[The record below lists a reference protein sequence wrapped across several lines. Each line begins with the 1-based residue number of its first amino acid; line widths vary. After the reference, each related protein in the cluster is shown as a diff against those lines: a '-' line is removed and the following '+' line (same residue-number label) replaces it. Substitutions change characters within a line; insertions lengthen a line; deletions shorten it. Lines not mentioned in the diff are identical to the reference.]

1 MSTFKTDSSYWIR
14 REKEDRIRTL
24 FKTYGPSFPKIK
36 KELGFSALSSIDLSS
51 IPWPLYVMAL
61 SKSII
66 PASKPEFFETS
77 INCKE
82 EDRETLDNLTEYF
95 DNVDKNRVICNI
107 CSISFKADEKDANG
121 MSAIQNVNGLYK
133 LHKPIGH
140 MMGYNLCLACF
151 YALQN
156 PITAAD
162 YPKGNRKDPKSEEYY
177 THTFQMLKRDSDF
190 GYLGEIE
197 TIASDHTL
205 AYVVQDRAICKDY
218 DYPNMLNIE
227 DYAY

>member
-1 MSTFKTDSSYWIR
+1 MSTFKTDSAYWIR

-36 KELGFSALSSIDLSS
+36 KELGFSVLSSIDLSS

-61 SKSII
+61 SKSLI

-82 EDRETLDNLTEYF
+82 DRETLDSLTEYF

-140 MMGYNLCLACF
+140 MIKYNLCLACF
-151 YALQN
+151 YALQS

-205 AYVVQDRAICKDY
+205 AYVVRDCAICKDY